1 MRLTFS
7 KYIIR
12 VTVIAV
18 ALIIVAGC
26 STKKNT
32 MMSRTFHNVTAY
44 YNVYF
49 NGVEAFESGLKQI
62 DETHK
67 DNFSIILPV
76 YKYSNV
82 ESGRSAFGD
91 MNRAIEKASKCIRK
105 HSITVK
111 PGSHKKKKGKSKA
124 KNKKGKSKKKEEE
137 KKFEYVK
144 WIDDSYL
151 LIGKA
156 SFYKRD
162 FFPAIET
169 FNYLIKQYSTKPIK
183 YHAYLWL
190 ARTYIE
196 MEKYKKAS
204 DFLSIFETDKDKFP
218 EELIGQVEMTW
229 ADLQLKQAKYL
240 EALPYLEKGVL
251 ATKKKKK
258 RVRYYYILAQIYQY
272 LGDNTKAYEAYGEVI
287 DLNPNYD
294 MTFNARINR
303 ASIFNSDA
311 EDSRQLVKA
320 LNKMLRDDKNIDY
333 RDQIYYAL
341 GNIAYNEGRVQEGI
355 DLFKLSAA
363 SSTENTNQKGVSFL
377 AIADIY
383 FEEPEYKEAQT
394 YYDSAVSFLSNE
406 YPNFQQIKR
415 KSENLNDLVE
425 NLNTVELQ
433 DSLQRLAS
441 MSEADRYRIID
452 ALIADVI
459 KKEQEEK
466 EALAQ
471 QQADLAM
478 LQQNNTQMNTES
490 GGKWYFYNPMMLS
503 MGQAEFSKKWGS
515 RKNEDNW
522 RRANKEEVNWD
533 GLAASEDSTQND
545 SNAVVL
551 STKSREYYTVNIPL
565 SDSAMKISQ
574 NKVEEAYYN
583 IATIYKD
590 KFYDYPLSIDGYES
604 LLKNFPETEY
614 ELSSFY
620 NMYKVYVLSKEPEN
634 AELYKNKILTQ
645 YPDSDYAKILRNPE
659 YYKELEAIENQVN
672 FVYKATYKYF
682 LASKCDEVAKNYV
695 FVDSA
700 YPLSKLLPKFDLL
713 KTLCSGVTGDTIL
726 FKKELT
732 AFKERRPETDEAKY
746 AQEVLDALDRK
757 PREVELKEEEEKIPD
772 EFTAG
777 ESTDSI
783 DYSIFEY
790 NADIEHVYMVVVA
803 NEVVDANRVKFNLAN
818 FNIDYYDF
826 LNFEVSSVL
835 LSAKYSAIFVTKF
848 KNQKM
853 ASNYFQS
860 VIIAGETFENLDKD
874 GYRTYIISKQNYTK
888 FLEDKNIPRYNR
900 FFQDHYTELGK

>member
-1 MRLTFS
+1 MRVAF
-7 KYIIR
+7 
-12 VTVIAV
+12 IAT
-18 ALIIVAGC
+18 ALIIISGC
-26 STKKNT
+26 STKKNS
-32 MMSRTFHNVTAY
+32 MMSRTFHNLTAY

-76 YKYSNV
+76 FTYSNV
-82 ESGRSAFGD
+82 ESARSSFGD
-91 MNRAIEKASKCIRK
+91 MNRAIEKGSKCIRK
-105 HSITVK
+105 HSITAK
-111 PGSHKKKKGKSKA
+111 PGAHKAKKGK
-124 KNKKGKSKKKEEE
+124 GRTSKKKPQE

-183 YHAYLWL
+183 YNAYLWL

-196 MEKYKKAS
+196 MEKYKKAG
-204 DFLSIFETDKDKFP
+204 DFLSIFETDKGKFP
-218 EELIGQVEMTW
+218 EELIGPIEMTW
-229 ADLQLKQAKYL
+229 ADLHLKQNKYL
-240 EALPYLEKGVL
+240 EALTYLEKGVIS
-251 ATKKKKK
+251 TKKKKEK
-258 RVRYYYILAQIYQY
+258 VRYYYILAQVYQY

-311 EDSRQLVKA
+311 EDSRSLVKA

-341 GNIAYNEGRVQEGI
+341 GNIAYNEGHVQEGI
-355 DLFKLSAA
+355 DLFKLSAKT
-363 SSTENTNQKGVSFL
+363 STENTNQKGISFL

-383 FEEPEYKEAQT
+383 FEKPEYKEAQT
-394 YYDSAVSFLSNE
+394 YYDSAVSFLSSE
-406 YPNFQQIKR
+406 YPDFHLIKR
-415 KSENLNDLVE
+415 KSDNLNDLVN

-433 DSLQRLAS
+433 DSLQKLAK
-441 MSEADRYRIID
+441 MSEANRYRIID
-452 ALIADVI
+452 ALIAAVI
-459 KKEQEEK
+459 EKEQEEK
-466 EALAQ
+466 EAFAQ
-471 QQADLAM
+471 QQADLAQ
-478 LQQNNTQMNTES
+478 LQQNNTQTNNEG

-522 RRANKEEVNWD
+522 RRANKEEINWD
-533 GLAASEDSTQND
+533 GLTASEDTTKTD

-551 STKSREYYTVNIPL
+551 SNKSREYYSVNIPL
-565 SDSAMKISQ
+565 TDSAMKVSKI
-574 NKVEEAYYN
+574 KVEEAFYN

-590 KFYDYPLSIDGYES
+590 KFYDYPLSIDGYQS
-604 LLKNFPETEY
+604 LLNNFPETEY
-614 ELSSFY
+614 KLSTYY
-620 NMYKVYVLSKEPEN
+620 NMYKVYVLSKEPAN
-634 AELYKNKILTQ
+634 AELYKNKILTE

-682 LASKCDEVAKNYV
+682 LASNCGEVAINYK

-713 KTLCSGVTGDTIL
+713 NTLCSGTGGDTIL
-726 FKKELT
+726 FKQELT
-732 AFKERRPETDEAKY
+732 AFKERRPETEEAKY
-746 AQEVLDALDRK
+746 AQEVLDALDRET
-757 PREVELKEEEEKIPD
+757 REIKLKEEEEKIPD
-772 EFTAG
+772 EFAAG
-777 ESTDSI
+777 ETTDSI
-783 DYSIFEY
+783 DYSLFEF

-803 NEVVDANRVKFNLAN
+803 NEVVDANRVKFNLSN
-818 FNIDYYDF
+818 FNLDYYDF
-826 LNFEVSSVL
+826 LNFEVNSIL
-835 LSAKYSAIFVTKF
+835 LSAKYSAISVTKF
-848 KNQKM
+848 KNSKM
-853 ASNYFQS
+853 ASNYFES
-860 VIIAGETFENLDKD
+860 VLIAGETFDNLDKD
-874 GYRTYIISKQNYTK
+874 GYRTYIISKPNYTK
-888 FLEDKNIPRYNR
+888 FLEDKNIPRYNK
-900 FFQDHYTELGK
+900 FFENYHTKISQH